1 MQRRKRDSVRFQ
13 GLRELLNTEVK
24 KEILWYYYNYPNLIG
39 TLRDFSLTLN
49 RSTENIS
56 NSFESFVNLGLVKMQ
71 KSVDLSSSLVEFIPP
86 TCDEKRKL
94 LEALIQELVSL
105 DGFRREVKKLGY
117 EENLIGV
124 NDKMLEIKRMIAT
137 VSMTNATV
145 LISGESG
152 TGKELVA
159 QEIHYRSLRRDKPFA
174 VVDCATIPVQLF
186 ESELF
191 GHERGS
197 FTNALKKK
205 LGKFELAH
213 EGTIFLDEISE
224 IPREQQAKL
233 LRVLQ
238 ERECFRVGGT
248 LPIKLDI
255 RLIAATNKDLAS
267 SVKEGGFRED
277 LFYRLNVISINL
289 PPLRERKDD
298 IPLLAE
304 TFIRKIC
311 NREGKHL
318 RYLSPEA
325 VEICLSYSWPGNV
338 RELENVIEHALVL
351 CKGHFIEPDHLPAYL
366 RTYHRA
372 TASPRQKQLRS
383 LEELEA
389 DHIRGVLE
397 EIGGNI
403 SMASKVLGIHRDT
416 LYRKLKK
423 YHIQPSS

>member
-1 MQRRKRDSVRFQ
+1 MQGKKQDSVQFH
-13 GLRELLNTEVK
+13 GLKELLNSEVK

-49 RSTENIS
+49 RSAENIS
-56 NSFESFVNLGLVKMQ
+56 NSFETFANLGLVKMQ

-86 TCDEKRKL
+86 SCGEKRKL
-94 LEALIQELVSL
+94 LEELIQDLVNL
-105 DGFRREVKKLGY
+105 DGFKREIKRAGY

-124 NDKMLEIKRMIAT
+124 NERMLDIKRMIAT

-159 QEIHYRSLRRDKPFA
+159 QEIHYRSLRRDKPFV
-174 VVDCATIPVQLF
+174 VVDCATIPIHLF

-205 LGKFELAH
+205 LGKFEIAH

-224 IPREQQAKL
+224 IPKEQQAKL
-233 LRVLQ
+233 LRTLQ

-248 LPIKLDI
+248 FPIKLNI
-255 RLIAATNKDLAS
+255 RLIAATNKELAS
-267 SVKEGGFRED
+267 LVKEGYFRED
-277 LFYRLNVISINL
+277 LFYRLNVISIIL

-311 NREGKHL
+311 NRENKHL
-318 RYLSPEA
+318 RYLSPKTL
-325 VEICLSYSWPGNV
+325 EIWLNYSWPGNV

-351 CKGHFIEPDHLPAYL
+351 CKGHFIEPEHLPPYLPAY
-366 RTYHRA
+366 HRN
-372 TASPRQKQLRS
+372 TSSPPPKQLRS
-383 LEELEA
+383 LEEMEA
-389 DHIRGVLE
+389 EYIRRVLR
-397 EIGGNI
+397 EIGGNV
-403 SMASKVLGIHRDT
+403 SLASKVLGIHRDT

-423 YHIQPSS
+423 YHIHPS